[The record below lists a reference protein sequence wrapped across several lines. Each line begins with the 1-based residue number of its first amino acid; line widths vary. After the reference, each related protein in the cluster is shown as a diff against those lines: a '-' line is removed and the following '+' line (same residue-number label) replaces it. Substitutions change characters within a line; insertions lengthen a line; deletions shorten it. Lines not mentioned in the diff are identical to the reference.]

1 MNERDAPKNISN
13 NCESDFQINQNTII
27 QHDRKRKSEIN
38 ESTMAKVLKNNY
50 YSPLA
55 TEDECDKEFLE
66 KFEKHVQEKYKPSS
80 SKNSTQNNST
90 SEERSN
96 ANIEN
101 IKNNNQNKNKK
112 IPPLNVFDVESNEL
126 ITFLK
131 NGLKIKNFKLKE
143 FSNKKISLYLDEIN
157 DYTKAKAFLEKTNT
171 KFYTYTPK
179 NLKTKTYLLKG
190 LSAVI
195 DTNEILLN
203 LRKYE
208 NNSLKFIKVSKFTT
222 KKSINNGYP
231 LNIFLVQVSGESN
244 FNELRAITG
253 ILHRCIHWEPLRK
266 PEIPQCRRCQ
276 SFFHSASNCFLPPR
290 CVKCDKS
297 HDLGKCSMANV
308 LETERE
314 KLYCVLCNTYGHPA
328 SYRGCKI
335 YKELQEKIRAKR
347 QALPTNKNNRSYN
360 LVNPNLSFAN
370 VLQNSATQNVD
381 SNNPINLTLKEL
393 NNTMS
398 NLSNQILNLQKQLQM
413 QASRINTLFS
423 LISNDNEEY

>member
-1 MNERDAPKNISN
+1 M
-13 NCESDFQINQNTII
+13 
-27 QHDRKRKSEIN
+27 
-38 ESTMAKVLKNNY
+38 
-50 YSPLA
+50 
-55 TEDECDKEFLE
+55 
-66 KFEKHVQEKYKPSS
+66 
-80 SKNSTQNNST
+80 
-90 SEERSN
+90 
-96 ANIEN
+96 
-101 IKNNNQNKNKK
+101 
-112 IPPLNVFDVESNEL
+112 
-126 ITFLK
+126 
-131 NGLKIKNFKLKE
+131 
-143 FSNKKISLYLDEIN
+143 
-157 DYTKAKAFLEKTNT
+157 
-171 KFYTYTPK
+171 
-179 NLKTKTYLLKG
+179 YLLKG

-398 NLSNQILNLQKQLQM
+398 NLSNQILYLQKQLQM